1 MRAPSLFSSETNRSQ
16 FFISVAVLLTAINCV
31 PAQQPDQEMEK
42 QAANTP
48 VNGKTLLEW
57 ESDLK
62 DKDPSV
68 REQAMATIKVYGT
81 AARKSAPLI
90 IKALKDPDVGLRV
103 NAVITLGYIGVDEK
117 DLAECV
123 SGLSALLMD
132 QQGIVRFQAAR
143 ALGRLGRA
151 AYSSWQRLVQRT
163 KDPISWE
170 IRGAAAFALGNV
182 AYDQKNLPER
192 AAINALID
200 ALNDS
205 SSQVRL
211 EALYSLILMGIPGHP
226 QDKSRE
232 ITSLQNL
239 INGRQPDKVHI
250 WARVA
255 IMRIEKVSEQHLVVI
270 AKYLKSPKVES
281 RIHAARAFATIG
293 PDASTRVQDLV
304 DALSDKDPTML
315 FWTCAALAQMGDKA
329 QKAIPALQGL
339 VNHPDES
346 VRKQAKDAIDA
357 IQQKRKKE
365 S

>member
-1 MRAPSLFSSETNRSQ
+1 MHAAFLSFSKMSRSHS
-16 FFISVAVLLTAINCV
+16 FISAVVLLMGLSSGM
-31 PAQQPDQEMEK
+31 AQQPDQEMEK

-81 AARKSAPLI
+81 AARKSAPAI
-90 IKALKDPDVGLRV
+90 IKALRDPDVGLRV

-117 DLAECV
+117 DLPECV
-123 SGLSALLMD
+123 SGLSALLND

-151 AYSSWQRLVQRT
+151 AWPAFQRLVLRI

-170 IRGAAAFALGNV
+170 IRGAAAYALGNV
-182 AYDQKNLPER
+182 AYDAKNLPER
-192 AAINALID
+192 PALNALID
-200 ALNDS
+200 ALADS

-211 EALYSLILMGIPGHP
+211 EALYSLILMGIPNHP

-232 ITSLQNL
+232 ITALQNL

-255 IMRIEKVSEQHLVVI
+255 IMRIEKPSKQHLVVI
-270 AKYLKSPKVES
+270 AKYLKSPKLES
-281 RIHAARAFATIG
+281 RIHAARAFAAIG
-293 PDASTRVQDLV
+293 PDAATEVQDLI
-304 DALSDKDPTML
+304 DALSDKDSTML

-339 VNHPDES
+339 VNHPDEG
-346 VRKQAKDAIDA
+346 VRKAAKDAIDA

-365 S
+365 